1 MFGWAKAMYDF
12 FNVFTNTK
20 PLRDK
25 LNEMVE
31 KVEEM
36 DKELK
41 LK

>member
-12 FNVFTNTK
+12 FNVFTKTQ